1 MTPVMKRIGWD
12 RWSIAPPVDV
22 VAGPAEPDEDAVTDA
37 PPLGAVTVGEVAEL
51 EVAEVTEL
59 EVAEVTELEV
69 AEVTE
74 LEVAEAP
81 LLCMASSRE
90 ISAC

>member
-37 PPLGAVTVGEVAEL
+37 PPLGAVTVGEVAES
-51 EVAEVTEL
+51 